1 MFIYRRVV
9 WHFQLGDEDMPTNA
23 WVQQSEDTDDA
34 TGQPSTGKDV
44 APTNGSVTGTDGGT
58 PTNTDTEETTSDVA
72 DVPERPDTIDES
84 VAVEYILQYVVQAQL
99 EAFSIEA
106 TALAVSVSEL
116 AESPGNEELWATP
129 VRNGELRWRSGN
141 ALK

>member
-23 WVQQSEDTDDA
+23 RVQQSEDTDDA

-72 DVPERPDTIDES
+72 DVPERRHD
-84 VAVEYILQYVVQAQL
+84 
-99 EAFSIEA
+99 
-106 TALAVSVSEL
+106 
-116 AESPGNEELWATP
+116 
-129 VRNGELRWRSGN
+129 R
-141 ALK
+141 